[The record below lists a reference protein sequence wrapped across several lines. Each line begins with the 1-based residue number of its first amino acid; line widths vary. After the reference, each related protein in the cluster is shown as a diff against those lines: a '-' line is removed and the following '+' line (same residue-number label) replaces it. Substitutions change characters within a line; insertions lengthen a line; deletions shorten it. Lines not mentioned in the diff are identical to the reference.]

1 MKSTIRLAVITCLAL
16 GCAATAAPETRSAD
30 NVAWLTFRTPSKKIA
45 CAWVPTTLR
54 CDVLP
59 ELRPQPRAR
68 CELDWTGLQLS
79 SHERARAVCAGDTV
93 NTGRAPVLRY
103 GQTWRRARITCTVTR
118 AVGLRCRNRAGR
130 GFVLTIRRWDT
141 F

>member
-1 MKSTIRLAVITCLAL
+1 MTSSIRLAVLTLVALA
-16 GCAATAAPETRSAD
+16 CAATAAPQTQSAA
-30 NVAWLTFRTPSKKIA
+30 NVSSLTFRTPSKKIA
-45 CAWVPTTLR
+45 CAWAPTILR

-59 ELRPQPRAR
+59 GLRPKPRGR
-68 CELDWTGLQLS
+68 CELDWTGLQLV
-79 SHERARAVCAGDTV
+79 SHERARPVCAGDTV

-103 GQTWRRARITCTVTR
+103 GQTWRRAGITCTVTR

>member
-1 MKSTIRLAVITCLAL
+1 MTVAACVAA
-16 GCAATAAPETRSAD
+16 GCAAGAAAPAPAAAEVS
-30 NVAWLTFRTPSKKIA
+30 WLTFRTPSKKIA

-59 ELRPQPRAR
+59 GLRPKPRGR
-68 CELDWTGLQLS
+68 CELDWTGLQLMS
-79 SHERARAVCAGDTV
+79 GERARAVCAGDTV

-103 GQTWRRARITCTVTR
+103 GQTWRRGRITCTVSR
-118 AVGLRCRNRAGR
+118 AGGLRCRNRSGR
-130 GFVLTIRRWDT
+130 GFVLALRSWDT